1 MQVSDNIWRVERSW
15 GEHSAN
21 LDALRHE
28 QNRTAGFSGGSTA
41 DGTDRLGVNTF
52 GIRATGPAARGMRYG
67 LEAAVQTGKIGAD
80 SHRAFAWASWLSRR
94 WPVGSRPREQLG
106 EYKYASGAKDPKP
119 SPAAGTVDEAAA
131 GERHVEL
138 LVTGQ
143 FA

>member
-21 LDALRHE
+21 LYALRRE
-28 QNRTAGFSGGSTA
+28 QKRTAVFLGGSPV

-52 GIRATGPAARGMRYG
+52 GSRATGPAASGMKYG

-94 WPVGSRPREQLG
+94 WPMGSRSLELLG

-119 SPAAGTVDEAAA
+119 GPAAGTVDEAAA
-131 GERHVEL
+131 GERHVQL
-138 LVTGQ
+138 LVAGQ